1 VCSSDLDAQGD
12 ACDND
17 DDNDLVLDPR
27 DNCPLVANQ
36 AQTDNEADG
45 IGDICD
51 PDDDN
56 DGIFDGSDNC
66 RGIANS
72 DQLDSDR
79 DGVGNVCDTEQTCAT
94 SADCAAGSVCDG
106 GLCYELTACAADSAC
121 EVGFICQSGS
131 CVPADTVASS
141 SCGSDADCDPGLNC
155 LFNVC
160 VPERCFSDTDC
171 PSGQRCL
178 SGECIS
184 GEIPLPAGCATD
196 SDCSA
201 GENCNFGLCIAGGC
215 GSTADCASGETCLA
229 GFCAPFALPFPTP
242 SCDTNADCATGN
254 CLLGICVPAL
264 PGLPPALPIVRLED
278 AGMADQMLRYCLHEA
293 LRRLHHEDAYRAQQR
308 TGGWQELPARAPA
321 DLRVGIVGLGA
332 LGGAVATQLAA
343 LGFPVSGFARGPR
356 QLPGVRCLHGAAQW
370 PAFLAGADLLVLMAP
385 LTPQTR
391 GLIDAAAL
399 AALPRDAW
407 LINVARGELIDD
419 DALLGA
425 LDAGRLAGATLD
437 VFRIEP
443 LPAGHAFRQHPRI
456 RLTPH
461 VAAQTLIAPGAR
473 QVADKILRLQ
483 QGLAISG
490 IVQRARGY

>member
-1 VCSSDLDAQGD
+1 MPPSTTDIGQGLRLSVVHPDPQARAEWQQALRACLPGARIAAWTPDSAAPAIAAGAPAHAQP
-12 ACDND
+12 AH
-17 DDNDLVLDPR
+17 
-27 DNCPLVANQ
+27 AHY
-36 AQTDNEADG
+36 
-45 IGDICD
+45 
-51 PDDDN
+51 
-56 DGIFDGSDNC
+56 
-66 RGIANS
+66 
-72 DQLDSDR
+72 
-79 DGVGNVCDTEQTCAT
+79 GVGWRPPAAFFAAHPDLA
-94 SADCAAGSVCDG
+94 AFLAAG
-106 GLCYELTACAADSAC
+106 
-121 EVGFICQSGS
+121 
-131 CVPADTVASS
+131 
-141 SCGSDADCDPGLNC
+141 
-155 LFNVC
+155 
-160 VPERCFSDTDC
+160 
-171 PSGQRCL
+171 
-178 SGECIS
+178 
-184 GEIPLPAGCATD
+184 AGVD
-196 SDCSA
+196 H
-201 GENCNFGLCIAGGC
+201 
-215 GSTADCASGETCLA
+215 
-229 GFCAPFALPFPTP
+229 
-242 SCDTNADCATGN
+242 
-254 CLLGICVPAL
+254 LLAL

-308 TGGWQELPARAPA
+308 AGGWQELPARAPA

-385 LTPQTR
+385 LTPETR

-483 QGLAISG
+483 QGLPISG